1 MSRLIN
7 PGLPIQGLEEKM
19 KTHLGSTLQ
28 EAASLGS
35 GGRLKIL
42 RTAAL
47 HFARTG
53 LRGTTVS
60 MLASAAGIPE
70 GILYAR
76 FGSKEGLFREAVENS
91 IDARLRLLEART
103 LSANYETETIA
114 VERIAEAT
122 VTVCVDGA
130 VSSILTSW
138 ALLEDHDYAANL
150 YRNEIGSVE
159 FVWNRALAERFGD
172 SPSRRIL
179 SIQLVPYAVSACLAY
194 GFWLAALRHDA
205 GGAAAMAQGFVA
217 GIGQTASALLS
228 GRAKPGYDRPRRGR
242 VPDEDGIEGMPG
254 LSLLDV
260 RKDD

>member
-1 MSRLIN
+1 MSRLIKH
-7 PGLPIQGLEEKM
+7 GFRTQKLEEM
-19 KTHLGSTLQ
+19 KTPVGSTLQ
-28 EAASLGS
+28 EAASLGPEV
-35 GGRLKIL
+35 RLKVL
-42 RTAAL
+42 RTVAA

-53 LRGTTVS
+53 LRGTTLS

-70 GILYAR
+70 SILYAR
-76 FGSKEGLFREAVENS
+76 FGSKERLFREAVEHN
-91 IDARLRLLEART
+91 IGARLQLLEART
-103 LSANYETETIA
+103 LSASYENETIA

-228 GRAKPGYDRPRRGR
+228 RRAKPGLARPIGR
-242 VPDEDGIEGMPG
+242 VPDEDGIGGMPG
-254 LSLLDV
+254 LLSLLDAG
-260 RKDD
+260 KDD

>member
-19 KTHLGSTLQ
+19 KTHLGSTRQ

-35 GGRLKIL
+35 GGRLKVL
-42 RTAAL
+42 RTVAA

-53 LRGTTVS
+53 LRGTTLS

-70 GILYAR
+70 SILYAR
-76 FGSKEGLFREAVENS
+76 FGSKERLFREAVEHN

-103 LSANYETETIA
+103 LSANYENETIA

-172 SPSRRIL
+172 SPAHRIL
-179 SIQLVPYAVSACLAY
+179 SVQLVPYAVSACLAY

>member
-1 MSRLIN
+1 
-7 PGLPIQGLEEKM
+7 M
-19 KTHLGSTLQ
+19 KTHVGSTLQ
-28 EAASLGS
+28 EGERPGS
-35 GGRLKIL
+35 EGRLKVL
-42 RTAAL
+42 RSVAS

-53 LRGTTVS
+53 LRGTTIS

-70 GILYAR
+70 SVLYAR
-76 FGSKEGLFREAVENS
+76 FDSKERMFREAVENN
-91 IDARLRLLEART
+91 IGIRLRLLKART
-103 LSANYETETIA
+103 LSANYGTETIA

-130 VSSILTSW
+130 GSSVLTSW

-150 YRNEIGSVE
+150 YRDEIGAVE

-179 SIQLVPYAVSACLAY
+179 SVRLVPYAVSASLAY
-194 GFWLAALRHDA
+194 GFWLAALRHDTA
-205 GGAAAMAQGFVA
+205 GATAMAQGFVA

-228 GRAKPGYDRPRRGR
+228 GRARPGFDRVRRGR
-242 VPDEDGIEGMPG
+242 TPNEDGTEGMPG

-260 RKDD
+260 RKND